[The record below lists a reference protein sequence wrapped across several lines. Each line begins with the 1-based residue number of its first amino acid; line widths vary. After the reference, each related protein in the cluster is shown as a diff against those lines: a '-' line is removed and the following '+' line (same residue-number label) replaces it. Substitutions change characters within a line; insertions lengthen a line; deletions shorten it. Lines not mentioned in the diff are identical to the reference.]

1 MPIHYLTS
9 SSRLFVGALRGTA
22 LFAAALAA
30 SAVMAAAPPVAPPAP
45 APASPP
51 AATGMAAP
59 LPHGAQA
66 AKKAKPAAPVK
77 LVDINSASRAEL
89 KKLPGVGDAEADK
102 IIANRPFLSKAELV
116 TKGVMPAGPYLSL
129 KTRVIAMQ
137 KTMPKPA
144 PKPAPTK
151 P

>member
-1 MPIHYLTS
+1 MLKYTPIQPLCRAPCTHPLGHS
-9 SSRLFVGALRGTA
+9 LRAFVGLGT
-22 LFAAALAA
+22 LLAA
-30 SAVMAAAPPVAPPAP
+30 TAVWAAAPPTTAPGLSA
-45 APASPP
+45 
-51 AATGMAAP
+51 AAP
-59 LPHGAQA
+59 HA
-66 AKKAKPAAPVK
+66 ASAPKKAKPAAPVK

-129 KTRVIAMQ
+129 KNRVVAMQ

-144 PKPAPTK
+144 PAPTK